1 MSNAT
6 MHMMPPGAIEWL
18 RSGERGVSSE
28 AIFEHLTGVPVG
40 DRWGSTYPAD
50 SWDLRRC
57 RLLLEAVPAFR
68 LRLGEMSGACS
79 VWARLVARW
88 DELCALMDEEAPDW
102 RDGQWAPRTYDLM
115 RNLIGGTD
123 A

>member
-1 MSNAT
+1 MSDAT

-28 AIFEHLTGVPVG
+28 AIFERLTGVPVG

-68 LRLGEMSGACS
+68 ERLGEMAGACP
-79 VWARLVARW
+79 VWDRLVAGW
-88 DELCALMDEEAPDW
+88 GELCALMDEEAPDW

-115 RNLIGGTD
+115 RKLIDG
-123 A
+123 AS